1 MIKWILEKSWLA
13 RLIGTYK
20 EEPLKKFAESFRD
33 LENRMVNN
41 RLEEKKPTDDI
52 LVWDEKKKVYKAIP
66 KEEKEKVI
74 SVAKELLQSPNFD
87 NTVPLESPEI
97 AAKAIMTNLA
107 GEVIVK
113 KVPKK
118 RPTRKKTIKK
128 ENESK

>member
-87 NTVPLESPEI
+87 NTVP
-97 AAKAIMTNLA
+97 
-107 GEVIVK
+107 
-113 KVPKK
+113 
-118 RPTRKKTIKK
+118 RW
-128 ENESK
+128 